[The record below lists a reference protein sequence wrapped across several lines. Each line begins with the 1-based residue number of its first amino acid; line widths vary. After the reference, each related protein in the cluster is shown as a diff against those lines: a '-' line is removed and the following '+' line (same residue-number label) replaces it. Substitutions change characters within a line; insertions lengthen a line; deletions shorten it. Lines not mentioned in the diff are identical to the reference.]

1 MRSDR
6 LYLADILDAIKA
18 IEYFTAGIDEERFSV
33 DDLIQS
39 AVLQKLSV
47 IGEAAGRLSE
57 ATRAQVPE
65 VSWKE
70 IIGFRNVAVHAYF
83 SVDWHIV
90 FVTVIDDLPLL
101 KRSVAT
107 QLDRSN

>member
-18 IEYFTAGIDEERFSV
+18 IEYFTAGIDEERFIA
-33 DDLIQS
+33 DELTQS
-39 AVLQKLSV
+39 AVLHKLSV

-65 VSWKE
+65 VFLEGNHRLSQCGSAC
-70 IIGFRNVAVHAYF
+70 ILF
-83 SVDWHIV
+83 SGLAHCVRDGQR
-90 FVTVIDDLPLL
+90 
-101 KRSVAT
+101 RSAAT
-107 QLDRSN
+107 QAQRSNATRP